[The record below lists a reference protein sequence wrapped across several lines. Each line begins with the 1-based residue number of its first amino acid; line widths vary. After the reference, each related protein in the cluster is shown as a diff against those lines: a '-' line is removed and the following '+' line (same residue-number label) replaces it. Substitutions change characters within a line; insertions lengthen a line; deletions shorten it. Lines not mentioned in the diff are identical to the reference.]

1 MAQMRALVLLCDP
14 EMEPAMLDFVEDYT
28 EVLVLFRLTVP
39 HVLKAAIEDILGPDA
54 RFTDLDLT
62 SGLEGAASQ
71 CATQMVLEDVGA
83 VIDFNDPFH
92 VAADEPDCQALL
104 RLINVC
110 NILHATNPTS
120 AGALMEVLA
129 TAARGDPKL
138 MPSFFKTL
146 ESPAVAKYKAE
157 QAAVVAALKARAA
170 SVDGKSESAPAIPAL
185 ITAPAGVE
193 HHDHH
198 DDHNFAQGTH
208 EIAANA
214 SGRAPRQF
222 QSMARLKIKRQSNS
236 APESL
241 AQKRRSEV
249 NMRAMQMR
257 CLALISHNNMKAAMQ
272 DFVRENADILRQFR
286 LTGTASTMKMLRS
299 VLGDDCCWGP
309 TCSSG
314 PLGGDAQVGAQMAL
328 HDLGAVFFFTD
339 PLSAHPH
346 MADVL
351 SLIRM
356 VNVNNVLHATNPTSA
371 QAFVGVLQKGLAGD
385 DASIPSF
392 FHTLE
397 CPALTENTM
406 AGFEAH
412 RKTKRKTFLAQAR
425 RATMASARDSTMF
438 KSCRTAHH
446 AGQPR
451 KSKFGLDPALMSQFG
466 SGRKSTIAFPTIP
479 NVSFEDNF
487 VEDDV
492 LRTAEAVE
500 PEKEARPQKARPQ
513 EARPQKAQPYRDDF
527 QTVQLALTVGMAVV
541 IGYLLARK

>member
-1 MAQMRALVLLCDP
+1 MHVLLYVLAKVSALPPMMLP
-14 EMEPAMLDFVEDYT
+14 EHPDCVLTLLKTSTQLT
-28 EVLVLFRLTVP
+28 EEKTQRAHFFSNT
-39 HVLKAAIEDILGPDA
+39 K
-54 RFTDLDLT
+54 DLDLT

-138 MPSFFKTL
+138 TPSFFKTL

-170 SVDGKSESAPAIPAL
+170 SVDGKSEPAPAIPAL
-185 ITAPAGVE
+185 IAAPADVE

-222 QSMARLKIKRQSNS
+222 QSMAQLKIKRQSNS
-236 APESL
+236 APAFL
-241 AQKRRSEV
+241 AHDQKRRSEV

-385 DASIPSF
+385 EASIPSF

-397 CPALTENTM
+397 CPALTANTM
-406 AGFEAH
+406 AGVEAD
-412 RKTKRKTFLAQAR
+412 RKAKRKTFLAQAR
-425 RATMASARDSTMF
+425 RSTMTSARNPS
-438 KSCRTAHH
+438 RTAHH

-451 KSKFGLDPALMSQFG
+451 KSNFGLDPALMSQFG
-466 SGRKSTIAFPTIP
+466 SGRKSTIAFPTEPMLLASPTSIMKRARSSTMP
-479 NVSFEDNF
+479 SRAVSWEDGL
-487 VEDDV
+487 VEDD
-492 LRTAEAVE
+492 E
-500 PEKEARPQKARPQ
+500 PENEAP
-513 EARPQKAQPYRDDF
+513 PQKAQPHRDDF
-527 QTVQLALTVGMAVV
+527 QTVQLALTVGMAVA